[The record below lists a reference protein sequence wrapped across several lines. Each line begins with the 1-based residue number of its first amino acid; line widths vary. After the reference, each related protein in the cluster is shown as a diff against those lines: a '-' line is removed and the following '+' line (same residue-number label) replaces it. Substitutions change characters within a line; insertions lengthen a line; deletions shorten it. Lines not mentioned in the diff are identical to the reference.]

1 MQTKPHSVSQFISL
15 FIQIP
20 REGTI
25 YEMPGDVKNKSN
37 IPKIRS
43 GWQVLTLLAVVGGPA
58 AVAVVVI
65 EAGPNALRSV
75 LHDTWTNITAFFGL
89 LVPSDVVV
97 KLCIHNERPVH
108 RV

>member
-1 MQTKPHSVSQFISL
+1 
-15 FIQIP
+15 
-20 REGTI
+20 
-25 YEMPGDVKNKSN
+25 MPGDVKNKSN